1 MEHLVS
7 FPMLSDQLNKPDKI
21 VAFAILARLNTIDL
35 KHSFFYFKKLT
46 GWNIAGL
53 VGYISFSLIGYVY
66 CNLLTADELPQF
78 LLCDI
83 LFMQGL
89 LYFLGYKALRNMT
102 FFFCWCAV
110 GLMQVLIYF
119 LLKDNP
125 ALKVG
130 HLSAVVAFRNTIPL
144 LLLFQSLRFLYFK
157 IQGRELIMLSKLGQK
172 DMYDNRESDFFDV
185 ISFIIY
191 FAAMIYLLRH

>member
-1 MEHLVS
+1 M
-7 FPMLSDQLNKPDKI
+7 
-21 VAFAILARLNTIDL
+21 

-53 VGYISFSLIGYVY
+53 AGYILFSLFGYGY
-66 CNLLTADELPQF
+66 CSLFTPDELPQF
-78 LLCDI
+78 LLGDI
-83 LFMQGL
+83 LVMQGL
-89 LYFLGYKALRNMT
+89 LYLLGYKKLRNMT
-102 FFFCWCAV
+102 VFFCWCAV

-191 FAAMIYLLRH
+191 FSAMIYLSAQ